1 MFDNVEA
8 GAKVEAAEV
17 GGVADGVADGALPG
31 LGRLRR
37 GPGAGAESRCPLA
50 SP

>member
-8 GAKVEAAEV
+8 RAEVEAADV
-17 GGVADGVADGALPG
+17 GGVADGALPG
-31 LGRLRR
+31 LDSLGR